1 MENAV
6 NFINNIVWGTWG
18 LTTLPVLAILC
29 LLAGLFY
36 TVQTRFVQ
44 VRLFSEMIR
53 LLRANKSSDRGISS
67 FQALT
72 VSLSGRVGTGNI
84 AGVATAIGLGGP
96 GAVFWMWMVAVL
108 GAATAYIE
116 STLAQ
121 IYKEEDKDTNEYRGG
136 PAFYIEKAMGQKWY
150 AWVFSIATIIACGLL
165 LPTVQSNA
173 IGNAVVQT
181 LGSGSAIETAMGVFS
196 STKIITGVIIIL
208 MLGFI
213 IFGGVKRIAN
223 FAQVV
228 VPFMA
233 LAYIIIAMAI
243 IVLNISELP
252 RIIGLIIGDAFTP
265 MAGFGAAIGL
275 GVKRGVYSNE
285 AGQGTSP
292 HAAAAAECAH
302 PAQQGLVQSFSIY
315 VDTLFICTAT
325 AFMILITGMFNVGT
339 AEAGFTIQNIAATVS
354 PEGPAFTQM
363 AIESVMPG
371 IGNPFVA
378 IALFFFSFT
387 TLMAYYYISESNV
400 AYIRRTI
407 KLPGAMT
414 ALKVMLLIAVFYGA
428 IKESGLVWAMG
439 DIGLG
444 IMAWVNIIGIL
455 IIYFMG
461 KPAMKALKD
470 YEAQLKSGTKEF
482 SFDPIKLG
490 IKNAKFWEK

>member
-53 LLRANKSSDRGISS
+53 LLRANKSSERGISS

-121 IYKEEDKDTNEYRGG
+121 IYKEEDEVTKEYRGG

-181 LGSGSAIETAMGVFS
+181 LGSGSVIDTSMGIFS

-213 IFGGVKRIAN
+213 ILFCVYLVISGTWEIGKIYT
-223 FAQVV
+223 
-228 VPFMA
+228 P
-233 LAYIIIAMAI
+233 
-243 IVLNISELP
+243 VLIFLP
-252 RIIGLIIGDAFTP
+252 WASLCVIGLLGIPKWKVWARVATCIAWVP
-265 MAGFGAAIGL
+265 MFFGF
-275 GVKRGVYSNE
+275 
-285 AGQGTSP
+285 P
-292 HAAAAAECAH
+292 
-302 PAQQGLVQSFSIY
+302 
-315 VDTLFICTAT
+315 
-325 AFMILITGMFNVGT
+325 VGT
-339 AEAGFTIQNIAATVS
+339 IIC
-354 PEGPAFTQM
+354 
-363 AIESVMPG
+363 IW
-371 IGNPFVA
+371 
-378 IALFFFSFT
+378 
-387 TLMAYYYISESNV
+387 
-400 AYIRRTI
+400 
-407 KLPGAMT
+407 
-414 ALKVMLLIAVFYGA
+414 LLINAV
-428 IKESGLVWAMG
+428 KTVET
-439 DIGLG
+439 
-444 IMAWVNIIGIL
+444 
-455 IIYFMG
+455 
-461 KPAMKALKD
+461 KD
-470 YEAQLKSGTKEF
+470 V
-482 SFDPIKLG
+482 
-490 IKNAKFWEK
+490 